1 MTTFFAL
8 FFHLNTVLPQL
19 IASFGIWIYVVLFL
33 IIFIETGL
41 VIFPFLPGDSI
52 LFLCGSLAAMAA
64 QSLNFW
70 ALLIT
75 LMIAAILGDLCNF
88 EIGKRFGHHV
98 LHSERLKRFIKP
110 QYVEESQAFFDRHGS
125 LAIFLGRF
133 VPIIRTLVPF
143 TAGMSSMHYP
153 TFARYN
159 ILGGITWILVTLGA
173 GFLFGNI
180 SFVQQHFELIMLA
193 IVFISLIP
201 VGIGVLN
208 RRRSSV
214 D

>member
-1 MTTFFAL
+1 MTTFFAM

-19 IASFGIWIYVVLFL
+19 ISSYGNWIYLGLFL
-33 IIFIETGL
+33 LIFIETGL

-52 LFLCGSLAAMAA
+52 LFLCGSLAALAGP
-64 QSLNFW
+64 SLNIGW
-70 ALLIT
+70 LAILLV
-75 LMIAAILGDLCNF
+75 IAAILGDGCNF

-98 LHSERLKRFIKP
+98 LNSPRLRRLIKP
-110 QYVEESQAFFDRHGS
+110 QYLQESQAFFKRHGS

-143 TAGMSSMHYP
+143 TAGMSAMHYP

-159 ILGGITWILVTLGA
+159 VLGGTAWIIVALGA
-173 GFLFGNI
+173 GYLFGNI
-180 SFVQQHFELIMLA
+180 AIVQQHFELIMLA
-193 IVFISLIP
+193 IVLISLIP
-201 VGIGVLN
+201 VAISFL
-208 RRRSSV
+208 RHRDPV

>member
-1 MTTFFAL
+1 MTTFLAM

-19 IASFGIWIYVVLFL
+19 IASFGNWIYLGLFL
-33 IIFIETGL
+33 LIFVETGL

-52 LFLCGSLAAMAA
+52 LFLCGSLAAMAGP
-64 QSLNFW
+64 SLNIW
-70 ALLIT
+70 LLAVILT
-75 LMIAAILGDLCNF
+75 IAAILGDLCNF
-88 EIGKRFGHHV
+88 EIGKRFGTYV
-98 LHSERLKRFIKP
+98 LSSNRLKRFIKP
-110 QYVEESQAFFDRHGS
+110 KYVHESQAFFDKHGS

-143 TAGMSSMHYP
+143 TAGMSAMHYP

-159 ILGGITWILVTLGA
+159 ILGGISWIAVTLGA

-180 SFVQQHFELIMLA
+180 NFVQQHFELIMLA

-201 VGIGVLN
+201 VGISLLN
-208 RRRSSV
+208 RRKST

>member
-1 MTTFFAL
+1 MTTFLAM
-8 FFHLNTVLPQL
+8 FFHLNTILPQL
-19 IASFGIWIYVVLFL
+19 ISSFGAWIYVGLFL
-33 IIFIETGL
+33 LIFVETGL

-52 LFLCGSLAAMAA
+52 LFLCGSLAAMAS
-64 QSLNFW
+64 QSLNLW
-70 ALLIT
+70 ILSIT
-75 LMIAAILGDLCNF
+75 LAVAAILGDLCNF
-88 EIGKRFGHHV
+88 EIGKRFGAYV
-98 LHSERLKRFIKP
+98 LNNDRLKRFIKP
-110 QYVEESQAFFDRHGS
+110 KYMQESQEFFDRHGS

-143 TAGMSSMHYP
+143 TAGMSAMHYP

-159 ILGGITWILVTLGA
+159 VLGGISWIVIALGA

-193 IVFISLIP
+193 IVLISLIP
-201 VGIGVLN
+201 VGFSVLN
-208 RRRSSV
+208 RRKSV

>member
-1 MTTFFAL
+1 MTTFLAM
-8 FFHLNTVLPQL
+8 FFHLNTILPQL
-19 IASFGIWIYVVLFL
+19 ISSFGAWIYVGLFL
-33 IIFIETGL
+33 LIFVETGL

-52 LFLCGSLAAMAA
+52 LFLCGSLAAMAS
-64 QSLNFW
+64 QSLNIW
-70 ALLIT
+70 LLAVT
-75 LMIAAILGDLCNF
+75 LAIAAILGDLCNF
-88 EIGKRFGHHV
+88 EIGKRFGAYV
-98 LHSERLKRFIKP
+98 LNNDRLKRFIKP
-110 QYVEESQAFFDRHGS
+110 KYVQESQEFFDRHGS

-143 TAGMSSMHYP
+143 TAGMSAMHYP

-159 ILGGITWILVTLGA
+159 VLGGISWIVIALGA

-193 IVFISLIP
+193 IVLISLIP
-201 VGIGVLN
+201 VGFSVLN
-208 RRRSSV
+208 RRKSV